1 MSTESSSFGLRDVEI
16 GDVWTRFMTYAVL
29 TFLVMVNLVPF
40 LFIISVSFTPPE
52 AFFADPSLVPANP
65 TLEAWTE
72 GFSELRDNLVN
83 SAIIATGTAVIS
95 MVITIPGAYAFARK
109 RFYGKKAGFYAIIVA
124 MMFPY
129 ILLVIPVMD
138 IWNRTGLYNTIPGMW
153 IAYQIFVTPFAIW
166 ILRDF
171 FQKLPKDLEEAAQ
184 VYGCTQFS
192 AFIRVIL
199 PLAAPGIVAVG
210 FLAFL
215 TGWNDFLFS
224 NLLTTGTGPVPA
236 VPVLYGTIGG
246 GSGERV
252 YWGKLMAETLIIGA
266 PPTVLY
272 LFARNY
278 LENAFAVK

>member
-1 MSTESSSFGLRDVEI
+1 MSTKSLTSLTNGLEI
-16 GDVWTRFMTYAVL
+16 SDVWTRFMTYTVIA
-29 TFLVMVNLVPF
+29 FLVMVNVVPF
-40 LFIISVSFTPPE
+40 LFIISVSFTSPE
-52 AFFADPSLVPANP
+52 AFFGDPSLIPANP
-65 TLEAWTE
+65 TLEAWQSGFTE
-72 GFSELRDNLVN
+72 LKDNLLN
-83 SAIIATGTAVIS
+83 SAIIATGTAVLS
-95 MVITIPGAYAFARK
+95 MIITIPGAYAFARK
-109 RFYGKKAGFYAIIVA
+109 QFYGKSAAFYAIVTA

-129 ILLVIPVMD
+129 ILLVIPIMGLWSD
-138 IWNRTGLYNTIPGMW
+138 LNLYNTIPGMW
-153 IAYQIFVTPFAIW
+153 LAYQIFVTPFAIW

-171 FQKLPKDLEEAAQ
+171 FQNLPTDLEEAAQ
-184 VYGCTQFS
+184 VYGCSQFS
-192 AFIRVIL
+192 AFTRVIL

-252 YWGKLMAETLIIGA
+252 YWGKLMAETLIIGI

-278 LENAFAVK
+278 LESAFAV

>member
-1 MSTESSSFGLRDVEI
+1 MSTADYDVL
-16 GDVWTRFMTYAVL
+16 GVTLKASTYGVI
-29 TFLVMVNLVPF
+29 TFLVLLNLVPL
-40 LFIISVSFTPPE
+40 LFILSVSFMPPGE
-52 AFFADPSLVPANP
+52 FFGAPHLIPHEP
-65 TLEAWTE
+65 TLEAWTS
-72 GFSELRDNLVN
+72 GIAELRDNLIN
-83 SAIIATGTAVIS
+83 SFLIGAGTALLALA
-95 MVITIPGAYAFARK
+95 ITIPGAYAFARK
-109 RFYGKKAGFYAIIVA
+109 EFYGKKVGFYAIILA

-129 ILLVIPVMD
+129 ILLVIPIMGL
-138 IWNRTGLYNTIPGMW
+138 WNDLGLYNTIPGM
-153 IAYQIFVTPFAIW
+153 ILAYQVFVAPFAIW

-171 FQKLPKDLEEAAQ
+171 FENLPKDIEEAAQ

-192 AFIRVIL
+192 AFVRVIL

-215 TGWNDFLFS
+215 TGWNDFLFA

-272 LFARNY
+272 LVARQY
-278 LENAFAVK
+278 LENAFTV

>member
-1 MSTESSSFGLRDVEI
+1 MSTGSSLGLGDVEI
-16 GDVWTRFMTYAVL
+16 GDVWTRFMTYVVL

-52 AFFADPSLVPANP
+52 AFFGDPSLVPANP
-65 TLEAWTE
+65 TLEAWTK
-72 GFSELRDNLVN
+72 GFADLRDNLVN

-95 MVITIPGAYAFARK
+95 MAITIPGAYAFARK
-109 RFYGKKAGFYAIIVA
+109 RFYGKKVGFYAIVVA

-138 IWNRTGLYNTIPGMW
+138 IWNSTGLYNTIPGMW

>member
-1 MSTESSSFGLRDVEI
+1 MSAATADYDPGRVALKAA
-16 GDVWTRFMTYAVL
+16 TYGVI
-29 TFLVMVNLVPF
+29 TFLVLLNVIPF
-40 LFIISVSFTPPE
+40 LLISSVSFMPPTE
-52 AFFADPSLVPANP
+52 FFGAPHIIPHEP
-65 TLEAWTE
+65 TLEAWAE
-72 GFSELRDNLVN
+72 GFADLKDNLVN
-83 SAIIATGTAVIS
+83 SLLIATGTAVLS
-95 MVITIPGAYAFARK
+95 MAITIPGAYAFARK
-109 RFYGKKAGFYAIIVA
+109 EFAGKKLGFYAIITA

-129 ILLVIPVMD
+129 ILLVIPVLD
-138 IWNRTGLYNTIPGMW
+138 IWYSLGLYNTIPGMW
-153 IAYQIFVTPFAIW
+153 LAYQIFVTPFAIW

-171 FQKLPKDLEEAAQ
+171 FAKLPRDIEEAAQ

-192 AFIRVIL
+192 AFLRVIL
-199 PLAAPGIVAVG
+199 PLAAPGIVAVA

-252 YWGKLMAETLIIGA
+252 YWGKLMAQTLLIGI

-272 LFARNY
+272 LVARKH
-278 LENAFAVK
+278 LENAFTV

>member
-1 MSTESSSFGLRDVEI
+1 MSTTSEYNSVDALLKAG
-16 GDVWTRFMTYAVL
+16 TYGIL
-29 TFLVMVNLVPF
+29 TFLVLVNVIPF

-52 AFFADPSLVPANP
+52 AFFGNPALVPSNP
-65 TLEAWTE
+65 TLEAWTT
-72 GFSELRDNLVN
+72 GFSDLRDNLLN
-83 SAIIATGTAVIS
+83 SLLIATGTAVLS
-95 MVITIPGAYAFARK
+95 MLITIPGAYAFARK
-109 RFYGKKAGFYAIIVA
+109 KFYGRKVGFYAIVTA

-129 ILLVIPVMD
+129 VLLVIPIMD
-138 IWNRTGLYNTIPGMW
+138 IWNDLGIYNTIPGLW
-153 IAYQIFVTPFAIW
+153 IAYQVFVTPFAIW

-171 FQKLPKDLEEAAQ
+171 FEKLPKDLEEAAQ
-184 VYGCTQFS
+184 VYGCTQFT
-192 AFIRVIL
+192 AFTRVIL

-224 NLLTTGTGPVPA
+224 NLLTTGIGPVPA

-252 YWGKLMAETLIIGA
+252 YWGKLMAETLIIGT
-266 PPTVLY
+266 PPTVIY

-278 LENAFAVK
+278 LENAFAVD

>member
-1 MSTESSSFGLRDVEI
+1 MSTADYDPGWVT
-16 GDVWTRFMTYAVL
+16 VKVATYGVI
-29 TFLVMVNLVPF
+29 TFLVLLNLIP
-40 LFIISVSFTPPE
+40 LLLITSVSFMPATE
-52 AFFADPSLVPANP
+52 FFGQPHLIPHEP
-65 TLEAWTE
+65 TLRWWTE
-72 GFSELRDNLVN
+72 GFADLKDNLLN
-83 SAIIATGTAVIS
+83 SLLIATGTAILS
-95 MVITIPGAYAFARK
+95 MAIAIPGAYAFARK
-109 RFYGKKAGFYAIIVA
+109 EFLGRKTGFYTIISA

-129 ILLVIPVMD
+129 ILLVIPVLDLWHD
-138 IWNRTGLYNTIPGMW
+138 IGLYNTIPGMW
-153 IAYQIFVTPFAIW
+153 LAYQIFVTPFAIW

-171 FQKLPKDLEEAAQ
+171 FAKLPRDLEEAAQ

-199 PLAAPGIVAVG
+199 PLAAPGIIAVA

-252 YWGKLMAETLIIGA
+252 YWGKLMAESLLIGI
-266 PPTVLY
+266 PPTVMY
-272 LFARNY
+272 LIARRH
-278 LENAFAVK
+278 LENAFAVT

>member
-1 MSTESSSFGLRDVEI
+1 MSMKPLASWSNGFEI
-16 GDVWTRFMTYAVL
+16 SDIWTRFMTYTVIA
-29 TFLVMVNLVPF
+29 FLVMVNVIPF
-40 LFIISVSFTPPE
+40 LFIISVSFTSPE
-52 AFFADPSLVPANP
+52 SFFSNPSLIPANP
-65 TLEAWTE
+65 TLEAWQT
-72 GFSELRDNLVN
+72 GFNELKDNLLN
-83 SAIIATGTAVIS
+83 SAIIATGTAILS
-95 MVITIPGAYAFARK
+95 MIITIPGAYAFARK
-109 RFYGKKAGFYAIIVA
+109 QFYGKKVAFYAIVTA

-129 ILLVIPVMD
+129 VLLVIPIMD
-138 IWNRTGLYNTIPGMW
+138 LWNDLNLYNTIPGMW
-153 IAYQIFVTPFAIW
+153 LAYQIFVTPFALW

-171 FQKLPKDLEEAAQ
+171 FQNLPTDLEEAAQ
-184 VYGCTQFS
+184 VYGCSQFS
-192 AFIRVIL
+192 AFTRVIL

-236 VPVLYGTIGG
+236 VPVLYGAIGG

-252 YWGKLMAETLIIGA
+252 YWGKLMAETLIIGI

-278 LENAFAVK
+278 LESAFAV

>member
-1 MSTESSSFGLRDVEI
+1 VSLADYDAVGVTLKASTYGV
-16 GDVWTRFMTYAVL
+16 VW
-29 TFLVMVNLVPF
+29 FLVLLNLVPL
-40 LFIISVSFTPPE
+40 LFILSVSFMPPTE
-52 AFFADPSLVPANP
+52 FFGAPHIVPYEP
-65 TLEAWTE
+65 TLEAWTS
-72 GFSELRDNLVN
+72 GFAELKDNLVN
-83 SAIIATGTAVIS
+83 SFLIGTGTALLALA
-95 MVITIPGAYAFARK
+95 ITIPGAYAFARK
-109 RFYGKKAGFYAIIVA
+109 EFYGKKLGFYAIILA

-129 ILLVIPVMD
+129 ILLVIPIMGL
-138 IWNRTGLYNTIPGMW
+138 WNDLGLYNTIPGM
-153 IAYQIFVTPFAIW
+153 ILAYQVFVAPFAIW

-171 FQKLPKDLEEAAQ
+171 FENLPKDIEEAAQ

-192 AFIRVIL
+192 AFVRVIL

-215 TGWNDFLFS
+215 TGWNDFLFA

-252 YWGKLMAETLIIGA
+252 YWGKLMAETLIIGT

-272 LFARNY
+272 LVARNY
-278 LENAFAVK
+278 LENAFTV

>member
-1 MSTESSSFGLRDVEI
+1 MSTGSLISLPEGFEV
-16 GDVWTRFMTYAVL
+16 GDAWSRFMTYAVI
-29 TFLVMVNLVPF
+29 TFLVMMNVVPF

-52 AFFADPSLVPANP
+52 AFFGDPSLIPANP
-65 TLEAWTE
+65 TLEAWQS
-72 GFSELRDNLVN
+72 GFAELRDNLLN
-83 SAIIATGTAVIS
+83 SAIIATGTAVLS
-95 MVITIPGAYAFARK
+95 MAITIPGAYAFARK
-109 RFYGKKAGFYAIIVA
+109 RFYGKKFAFYAIVTA

-129 ILLVIPVMD
+129 VLLVIPIMD
-138 IWNRTGLYNTIPGMW
+138 IWNNLNLYNTIPGMW
-153 IAYQIFVTPFAIW
+153 LAYQIFVTPFAIW

-171 FQKLPKDLEEAAQ
+171 FQNLPKDLEEAAQ
-184 VYGCTQFS
+184 VYGCSQFS
-192 AFIRVIL
+192 AFTRVIL

-252 YWGKLMAETLIIGA
+252 YWGKLMAETLIIGI

-278 LENAFAVK
+278 LESAFAV

>member
-1 MSTESSSFGLRDVEI
+1 MSAATADYDPGRVALKAA
-16 GDVWTRFMTYAVL
+16 TYGVI
-29 TFLVMVNLVPF
+29 TFLVLMNVIPF
-40 LFIISVSFTPPE
+40 LLIGSVSFMPPTE
-52 AFFADPSLVPANP
+52 FFGAPHIIPHEP
-65 TLEAWTE
+65 TLEAWIE
-72 GFSELRDNLVN
+72 GFAELKDNLIN
-83 SAIIATGTAVIS
+83 SLLIATGTAVLSMAIS
-95 MVITIPGAYAFARK
+95 IPGAYAFARK
-109 RFYGKKAGFYAIIVA
+109 EFTGKKLGFYAIITA

-129 ILLVIPVMD
+129 ILLVIPVLD
-138 IWNRTGLYNTIPGMW
+138 IWYDLGLYNTIPGMW
-153 IAYQIFVTPFAIW
+153 LAYQIFVTPFAIW

-171 FQKLPKDLEEAAQ
+171 FAKLPRDIEEAAQ

-192 AFIRVIL
+192 AFLRVIL
-199 PLAAPGIVAVG
+199 PLAAPGIVAVA

-252 YWGKLMAETLIIGA
+252 YWGKLMAQTLLIGI

-272 LFARNY
+272 LVARKH
-278 LENAFAVK
+278 LENAFRV

>member
-1 MSTESSSFGLRDVEI
+1 MKASTYGV
-16 GDVWTRFMTYAVL
+16 VW
-29 TFLVMVNLVPF
+29 FLVLLNLVPL
-40 LFIISVSFTPPE
+40 LFILSVSFMPPTE
-52 AFFADPSLVPANP
+52 FFGAPHIVPYEP
-65 TLEAWTE
+65 TLEAWTS
-72 GFSELRDNLVN
+72 GFAELKDNLVN
-83 SAIIATGTAVIS
+83 SFLIGTGTALLALA
-95 MVITIPGAYAFARK
+95 ITIPGAYAFARK
-109 RFYGKKAGFYAIIVA
+109 EFYGKKLGFYAIILA

-129 ILLVIPVMD
+129 ILLVIPIMGL
-138 IWNRTGLYNTIPGMW
+138 WNDLGLYNTIPGM
-153 IAYQIFVTPFAIW
+153 ILAYQVFVAPFAIW

-171 FQKLPKDLEEAAQ
+171 FETLPKDIEEAAQ

-192 AFIRVIL
+192 AFVRVIL

-215 TGWNDFLFS
+215 TGWNDFLFA

-252 YWGKLMAETLIIGA
+252 YWGKLMAETLIIGT

-272 LFARNY
+272 LVARNY
-278 LENAFAVK
+278 LENAFTV

>member
-1 MSTESSSFGLRDVEI
+1 MSAATSYDPVDVL
-16 GDVWTRFMTYAVL
+16 MKASTYGVL
-29 TFLVMVNLVPF
+29 TFLILLNLVPF

-52 AFFADPSLVPANP
+52 AFFGDPTLIPAEP
-65 TLEAWTE
+65 TLEAWTT
-72 GFSELRDNLVN
+72 GFEELRDNLVN
-83 SAIIATGTAVIS
+83 SLLIATGTAVIS
-95 MVITIPGAYAFARK
+95 LLITIPGAYAFARK
-109 RFYGKKAGFYAIIVA
+109 KFYGKTAGFYAIVTA

-129 ILLVIPVMD
+129 VLLVIPVMD
-138 IWNRTGLYNTIPGMW
+138 IWNDLGIYNTIPGLW

-171 FQKLPKDLEEAAQ
+171 FEKLPEDIEEAAQ
-184 VYGCTQFS
+184 VYGCTQFT
-192 AFIRVIL
+192 AFTRVIL

-224 NLLTTGTGPVPA
+224 NLLTTSIGPKPA

-266 PPTVLY
+266 PPTVIY

-278 LENAFAVK
+278 LENAFAVD

>member
-1 MSTESSSFGLRDVEI
+1 MSTKSLTSLRSRFEV
-16 GDVWTRFMTYAVL
+16 GDAWTRFMTYSVI
-29 TFLVMVNLVPF
+29 TFLLMMNIVPF

-52 AFFADPSLVPANP
+52 AFFGDPSLIPANP
-65 TLEAWTE
+65 TLEAWQSA
-72 GFSELRDNLVN
+72 FSELKDNLLN
-83 SAIIATGTAVIS
+83 SAIIATGTAVLS
-95 MVITIPGAYAFARK
+95 MAITIPGAYAFARK
-109 RFYGKKAGFYAIIVA
+109 RFYGKKFTFYAIVTA

-129 ILLVIPVMD
+129 VLLVIPVMD
-138 IWNRTGLYNTIPGMW
+138 LWSTFNLYNTIPGMW
-153 IAYQIFVTPFAIW
+153 LAYQIFVTPFAIW

-171 FQKLPKDLEEAAQ
+171 FQNLPKDLEEAAQ
-184 VYGCTQFS
+184 VYGCSQFS
-192 AFIRVIL
+192 AFTRVIL

-252 YWGKLMAETLIIGA
+252 YWGKLMAETLIIGI

-278 LENAFAVK
+278 LESAFAV